1 MVRCGQNP
9 EPLRAAISHVERLLC
24 QAVCLHLV
32 PSSRPFLEM
41 RKPRLGGRLCFGQ
54 SCTALERPSGPR
66 MQTFSGS
73 HALQSPAGWGL
84 GRFGAGRPLPARDCP
99 ETTVRGRRAS
109 AGRARVSGRRPSAW
123 GAPLGRLWVGRSGGR
138 RAWGLYIAPR
148 LSYLWPEK
156 AMAPHSST
164 LAWKIP
170 RTEEPGRL
178 QSMGS
183 LESDTTE
190 RLHFHFSL
198 SCIGEGLGNPL
209 QCSCLENPGAL
220 PSMGSHRVGHD

>member
-1 MVRCGQNP
+1 MLWP
-9 EPLRAAISHVERLLC
+9 ELHRSRAAEWASDADLLWKPRPSVPGGVGFGQVWC
-24 QAVCLHLV
+24 WQAP
-32 PSSRPFLEM
+32 PSS
-41 RKPRLGGRLCFGQ
+41 
-54 SCTALERPSGPR
+54 
-66 MQTFSGS
+66 
-73 HALQSPAGWGL
+73 GL
-84 GRFGAGRPLPARDCP
+84 SRDNSA
-99 ETTVRGRRAS
+99 GRRAS

-123 GAPLGRLWVGRSGGR
+123 GAPLGRLWVGCSGGR

-156 AMAPHSST
+156 AMAPHSSS